1 MALGSVVGAVGAS
14 RGNPGGTTAAV
25 TPHRHPGVVEPPKVA
40 CKGHR
45 ATPRVRLVG
54 GRASRVLGCLRAADP
69 FGGRRELALL
79 LRWVLREAARLRT
92 AGVAGSEATHGTN
105 GSYLSVFSGMARTW
119 VSGPMVALREAAA
132 KRDRS
137 VMAACRCS
145 RWAAPT
151 T

>member
-92 AGVAGSEATHGTN
+92 AGVAGLEAAHGAN
-105 GSYLSVFSGMARTW
+105 GSATLKNIL
-119 VSGPMVALREAAA
+119 GPGFR
-132 KRDRS
+132 
-137 VMAACRCS
+137 
-145 RWAAPT
+145 
-151 T
+151 